1 MAQEKAVYEGVTGNR
16 TLLAGLLRDVRD
28 NRLNHAYILDGP
40 QGSGKH
46 TVARWLTAA
55 IACDNRPGKELA
67 PADSDSDSGQLS
79 LFDDLP
85 APPRIIPPDAP
96 LPCGVCPACRK
107 VLEGNSPDIRLVG
120 REGKASLGVEAIR
133 FLRQDVLIPPGE
145 LDRKVYILEDAET
158 MTAQAQNALLL
169 TLEEPPPYVL
179 FLLLCNG
186 ADALL
191 ETVRSRAPVLRTQP
205 LPDDAVRAYLLSHHR
220 RLPEEEMQ
228 AVLLLAGGCIGQAM
242 TLSDTRTLGPVMRT
256 RALCTDFL
264 EGCALRQADRVLSCL
279 NQWGTKREAVCDILA
294 ALTQALRDLI
304 LLRAGESV
312 RLTFYTDREAALDM
326 TARFTQRGLLAL
338 YDAVSRAREVLE
350 ANGNVR
356 LTLTQ
361 MATEA
366 GVL

>member
-1 MAQEKAVYEGVTGNR
+1 MAQGKAAYEGVAGNH

-46 TVARWLTAA
+46 TVARWLSAA
-55 IACDNRPGKELA
+55 IACDNRPGRELA
-67 PADSDSDSGQLS
+67 QTDSQSEQMS
-79 LFDDLP
+79 LFEEFP
-85 APPRIIPPDAP
+85 APPRVIPPDAP

-120 REGKASLGVEAIR
+120 REGKASLGVEAVR

-145 LDRKVYILEDAET
+145 LDRKIYILEDAET
-158 MTAQAQNALLL
+158 MTVQAQNALLL

-186 ADALL
+186 VNALL
-191 ETVRSRAPVLRTQP
+191 ETVRSRAPVLRTQL
-205 LPDDAVRAYLLSHHR
+205 LPDAVVRDYLQSR
-220 RLPEEEMQ
+220 RHLPEDQMET
-228 AVLLLAGGCIGQAM
+228 VLLLAGGCIGQAM
-242 TLSDTRTLGPVMRT
+242 DLSDARTLGAVMRSRT
-256 RALCTDFL
+256 LCTDFL
-264 EGCALRQADRVLSCL
+264 EGCALHQADRVLSCL
-279 NQWGTKREAVCDILA
+279 NQWGTQREAVCDLLA
-294 ALTQALRDLI
+294 TLTQALRDLI

-312 RLTFYTDREAALDM
+312 RLTFYTNREKALDM
-326 TARFTQRGLLAL
+326 TARFTKRELLAL
-338 YDAVSRAREVLE
+338 YHAVGRARDVLE

-361 MATEA
+361 MSVEA